1 MSVRI
6 PPLFALVFFSFF
18 IVLLSACSASK
29 KATQT
34 TNISK
39 PKPSSS
45 TKTNVD
51 GLVWFAK
58 KQLNTPYKYAS
69 ADPKNGGLDCS
80 GFLFYVFT
88 HFDIKVPRTS
98 YDFSAYGK
106 DYKFSEEYQARWI
119 DFLMQK
125 AIENHFEFTVA
136 FTGIDYD
143 KLIAEM
149 PADVRELATIWV
161 YTGLQRSD
169 GCDKLAL
176 AHWSAYLKLPFE
188 N

>member
-18 IVLLSACSASK
+18 IFLLSACSASK

-98 YDFSAYGK
+98 YDFSAYGTTV
-106 DYKFSEEYQARWI
+106 
-119 DFLMQK
+119 QK
-125 AIENHFEFTVA
+125 SNAQKGDVIV
-136 FTGIDYD
+136 FTGSDANVKKAGHVGIITETTKDD
-143 KLIAEM
+143 VLFIHASTTKGVIINKLSEPYYAKRFIKI
-149 PADVRELATIWV
+149 VRIL
-161 YTGLQRSD
+161 
-169 GCDKLAL
+169 
-176 AHWSAYLKLPFE
+176 
-188 N
+188 